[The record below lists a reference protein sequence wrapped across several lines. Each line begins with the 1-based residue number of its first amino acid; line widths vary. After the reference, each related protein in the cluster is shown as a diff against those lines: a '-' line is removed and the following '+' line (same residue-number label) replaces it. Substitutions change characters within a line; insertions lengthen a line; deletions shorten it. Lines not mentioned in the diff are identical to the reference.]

1 MAVGNITDADAIIIL
16 TVDNLYPSG
25 VQIQGFSTD
34 TAWIAGDATIAEA
47 RMGVDGKLSAGYTP
61 SPRTINLSLEASS
74 PSLEVMRN
82 IISTSQMTK
91 GVFTCSMQITIPAQ
105 GKEYKLSNGVLQVGH
120 DISDGKKVL
129 DPSQFTFIFESCK
142 PSSI

>member
-1 MAVGNITDADAIIIL
+1 MAVGNITDADAVIIL

-34 TAWIAGDATIAEA
+34 TAWTAGDAQIAEA

-61 SPRTINLSLEASS
+61 APRTINISLEASS
-74 PSLEVMRN
+74 PSLTVMRN
-82 IISTSQMTK
+82 IIETSQMTK
-91 GVFTCSMQITIPAQ
+91 VVFSCSMQITIPAQ
-105 GKEYKLSNGVLQVGH
+105 GKEYTLSNGVLQTGH

-129 DPSQFTFIFESCK
+129 DPSQFTFIFESSK
-142 PSSI
+142 SASI